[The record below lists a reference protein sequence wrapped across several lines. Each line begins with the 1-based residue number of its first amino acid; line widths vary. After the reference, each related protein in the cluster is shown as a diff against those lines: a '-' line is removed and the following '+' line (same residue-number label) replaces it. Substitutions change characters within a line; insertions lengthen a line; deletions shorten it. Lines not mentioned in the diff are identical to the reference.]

1 MAWRVSWAALWAA
14 LMGESP
20 TLNTKNAPRN
30 THTAPA
36 AMRCE
41 TFRET
46 VEVLTV
52 VMDTLRAT
60 VIVWGSRPGSC
71 TAGLLTSRVAGF
83 MCAFPV
89 SQWHSSHKTSPL
101 TVAGAVTVLAPFGS
115 SAPCSLLGPSSYGF
129 WAPSQIVVPVHRPFR
144 QLVSGPYPW
153 QSGASGLY

>member
-1 MAWRVSWAALWAA
+1 V
-14 LMGESP
+14 
-20 TLNTKNAPRN
+20 
-30 THTAPA
+30 
-36 AMRCE
+36 
-41 TFRET
+41 

-60 VIVWGSRPGSC
+60 VIVWGFHPGSC

-115 SAPCSLLGPSSYGF
+115 SAPCSLLGSSTSWFLSTEHSLCASWWPVPSTCF
-129 WAPSQIVVPVHRPFR
+129 CDAAC
-144 QLVSGPYPW
+144 SGEGPAKRG
-153 QSGASGLY
+153 SGGGK